1 MKASYVTLI
10 LNSTG
15 GYFDKADVPSL
26 YVEIQNHRAELERSL
41 SRQLTFHDALFSW
54 MENIFSPIMN
64 EILSSLKL
72 KLITSQKSISKVY
85 FELYEKAEETDFRN
99 LDETIESYIQENEVS
114 VFRFMFS
121 LFHPKKRAAVEE
133 IAI

>member
-41 SRQLTFHDALFSW
+41 SRQGGCVHDERTVL
-54 MENIFSPIMN
+54 EN
-64 EILSSLKL
+64 
-72 KLITSQKSISKVY
+72 Y
-85 FELYEKAEETDFRN
+85 
-99 LDETIESYIQENEVS
+99 
-114 VFRFMFS
+114 
-121 LFHPKKRAAVEE
+121 
-133 IAI
+133 